1 MAKKKSLEELS
12 ADELYALAQE
22 REQQEA
28 EAQREAVKQQID
40 DLKAQ
45 RKTLIAEHK
54 KELAALDKEIRKLGG
69 RTRSRRAG
77 AGENVTD
84 VVYGIVQA
92 AGEISTKDIR
102 AQLEA
107 QGVEA
112 ANLAQTLAYLKR
124 QGRVTSP
131 SRSVYAP
138 V

>member
-45 RKTLIAEHK
+45 RKALIAEHK

-69 RTRSRRAG
+69 RTRSRRSG
-77 AGENVTD
+77 GGENVTD

-138 V
+138 A

>member
-28 EAQREAVKQQID
+28 EAQREAVKQQVD
-40 DLKAQ
+40 ELRAQ

-77 AGENVTD
+77 GGENVTD
-84 VVYGIVQA
+84 VVLGIVQA

-138 V
+138 A